1 MCRTRRADSNCKEST
16 QSNIRADSKMSE
28 PTRSTHTDNIT
39 ASFFSL
45 FKNQILKRLDF
56 KSQRSGSSRSS
67 IKEVKALLEHMQE
80 EREKQERGLCP
91 NLIKY
96 PKRAKENS
104 KRRHHLL
111 IQNQKASWRLRR
123 RSSKAQGAR
132 IQHLLQGA

>member
-1 MCRTRRADSNCKEST
+1 
-16 QSNIRADSKMSE
+16 MSE

-67 IKEVKALLEHMQE
+67 IKEVKAPSEDIQE

-104 KRRHHLL
+104 KEDIISTSKIRRPLGDYEEDH
-111 IQNQKASWRLRR
+111 QKLKEQEYNIFF
-123 RSSKAQGAR
+123 KALKAATNLTTR
-132 IQHLLQGA
+132 VCPF